1 MIHLVRRPGEAPGSS
16 SSKTKRSTPSVRR
29 CVVEFAL
36 VATEPKV
43 FELPAYVI
51 RNRERVAS
59 EEITAVIW
67 DGRTSYRNQRCRP
80 TSTLPSA
87 QRRKRAYA
95 VANRGFRKLDP
106 RGH

>member
-1 MIHLVRRPGEAPGSS
+1 MIQLVRRPGAAGSS
-16 SSKTKRSTPSVRR
+16 SSKTMPSTSSVRR
-29 CVVEFAL
+29 CCL
-36 VATEPKV
+36 VAIEPKV

-95 VANRGFRKLDP
+95 VPNRGFQKLDP